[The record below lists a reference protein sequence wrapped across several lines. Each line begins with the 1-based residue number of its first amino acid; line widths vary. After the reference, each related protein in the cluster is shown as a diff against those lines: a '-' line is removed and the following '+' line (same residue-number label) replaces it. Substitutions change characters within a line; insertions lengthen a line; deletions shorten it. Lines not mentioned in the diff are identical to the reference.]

1 MTHKDYQDFEIEE
14 LVRDPYFRHSVLT
27 PDEQSARFW
36 AGWKALS
43 PVNEE
48 KYEQAKLALI
58 ALQEAYSETLSETEV
73 LKRLNRIRRLD
84 PAERKISE
92 ADNPNKWWWGAAA
105 AVLVAVA
112 GLWWSYSVKPGQVGE
127 TAVHGPVAGKE
138 GYAITP
144 SSGEI
149 LKENNTASNLTLMLS
164 DSSVVTLLPG
174 SRLKFPSVFG
184 PEDRKVALSG
194 DAFFDVTSNPGRPF
208 MVYAGDAV
216 VKVLGTSF
224 RVTAFESEN
233 RVTVKVLSGRVS
245 VYSLSDFPG
254 TGKSP
259 GAGSPA
265 AGKEG
270 VLLVPNEE
278 VVMNATTK
286 KIEKSV
292 TASPEEE
299 SGKARFRELI
309 FDDVPISQIFT
320 ELERIYGMEIEFD
333 QDTFRQCPITTYF
346 RDESLL
352 ERINTICQAV
362 GATYTPENGKIIVSG
377 IDCTGYGK

>member
-1 MTHKDYQDFEIEE
+1 MTHKDYQNFEIEE

-27 PDEQSARFW
+27 PDEQSVRFW
-36 AGWKALS
+36 SGWKALS
-43 PVNEE
+43 PANEE
-48 KYEQAKLALI
+48 KYEQARLALI
-58 ALQEAYSETLSETEV
+58 ALQEAYSETLSEKEV
-73 LKRLNRIRRLD
+73 LRRLNRIRRLD

-92 ADNPNKWWWGAAA
+92 AGSPNKWWWGAAA
-105 AVLVAVA
+105 AVLFAVA
-112 GLWWSYSVKPGQVGE
+112 GLWWNYSGKPGKVGE
-127 TAVHGPVAGKE
+127 TAVSGPVIRND
-138 GYAITP
+138 GYAITL

-164 DSSVVTLLPG
+164 NSSVVTLLPG
-174 SRLKFPSVFG
+174 SRLRFPSVFG

-245 VYSLSDFPG
+245 VYTLSDFPG
-254 TGKSP
+254 VTKSQ
-259 GAGSPA
+259 G

-278 VVMNATTK
+278 VVMNVTTK

-292 TASPEEE
+292 TALPQEE

-362 GATYTPENGKIIVSG
+362 GATYKPENGKIIVSG

>member
-1 MTHKDYQDFEIEE
+1 MTHKDYQNFEIEE

-27 PDEQSARFW
+27 PDEQAMRFW
-36 AGWKALS
+36 SGWRALS
-43 PVNEE
+43 PLNEE
-48 KYEQAKLALI
+48 KYEQARLTLI

-73 LKRLNRIRRLD
+73 LRRLNRIRKMD
-84 PAERKISE
+84 PEDRKRSD
-92 ADNPNKWWWGAAA
+92 AGSLNKWWWGAAA
-105 AVLVAVA
+105 AVVVAAA
-112 GLWWSYSVKPGQVGE
+112 GLWWGYSEKPGHAGE
-127 TAVHGPVAGKE
+127 TTLSGTVIQNDD
-138 GYAITP
+138 YAATP
-144 SSGEI
+144 ASGEI

-184 PEDRKVALSG
+184 AEDRKVALSG

-208 MVYAGDAV
+208 IVYAGDAV

-224 RVTAFESEN
+224 RVTAFESDG

-245 VYSLSDFPG
+245 VYTLSDFPG
-254 TGKSP
+254 TVKSP
-259 GAGSPA
+259 GTT
-265 AGKEG
+265 KEG

-278 VVMNATTK
+278 VVMDAATR

-292 TASPEEE
+292 IASPQEE

-362 GATYTPENGKIIVSG
+362 GATYRPENGKIIVSG
-377 IDCTGYGK
+377 IDCTGYEK

>member
-1 MTHKDYQDFEIEE
+1 MTHNDYQDFEIEE

-84 PAERKISE
+84 PAERRINE
-92 ADNPNKWWWGAAA
+92 AGKVNKWWWGAAA

-112 GLWWSYSVKPGQVGE
+112 GLWWSYSAAPGQVGE
-127 TAVHGPVAGKE
+127 TAVSRPVTGND
-138 GYAITP
+138 GYPVRP

-149 LKENNTASNLTLMLS
+149 VKETNTASNLTLMLS

-174 SRLKFPSVFG
+174 SRLKFPSIFG
-184 PEDRKVALSG
+184 AEDRKVALSG

-224 RVTAFESEN
+224 RVTAFESDN

-254 TGKSP
+254 TAKSP
-259 GAGSPA
+259 G

-278 VVMNATTK
+278 VVMNVTTK

-292 TASPEEE
+292 AASPEEE